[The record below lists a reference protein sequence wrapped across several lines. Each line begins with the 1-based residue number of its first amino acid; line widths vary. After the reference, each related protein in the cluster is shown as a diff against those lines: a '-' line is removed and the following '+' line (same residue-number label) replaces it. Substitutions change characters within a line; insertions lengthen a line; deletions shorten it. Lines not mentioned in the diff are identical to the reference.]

1 MMIDYRDDQPEID
14 TLGDEALD
22 RYWDARF
29 TFSGSM

>member
-1 MMIDYRDDQPEID
+1 MTDFHDEQIESD